1 MSASS
6 TGQITTER
14 SVQQKN
20 SPDELIR
27 IVRGLHRNNRIALSV
42 LWVVAL
48 FVALVFIAI
57 IVLLLVQGIGALVD
71 PAFYST
77 GDLGIA
83 SELFNTFY
91 VLILTEI
98 ILFPLAL
105 SAAIYMVEYAP
116 QGPFVTTIRF
126 AAETLAGV
134 PSIILGLFGVVL
146 FGSLLGFHISR
157 LTGALTLLCLNM
169 PLALR
174 LFEDAL
180 LSVPRELREGSLALG
195 STKWHMIRTV
205 VLPSALPGLI
215 TGLIL
220 SAGKI
225 IGETAALVFTMGV
238 SNPSGV
244 FTLNPL
250 LASDTLT
257 IHLWYIKTQGA
268 GQIPGLTA
276 DLATRISAGSAALLI
291 VILFVINILARS
303 VGRAIQRRVMGA

>member
-1 MSASS
+1 MSAR
-6 TGQITTER
+6 GVEQIAAQQPA
-14 SVQQKN
+14 QQKA
-20 SPDELIR
+20 SLDELNR
-27 IVRGLHRNNRIALSV
+27 IVQGLHRGNRVALGI

-48 FVALVFIAI
+48 F
-57 IVLLLVQGIGALVD
+57 GALVN
-71 PAFYST
+71 PSFYA
-77 GDLGIA
+77 A
-83 SELFNTFY
+83 SDFGVGGQIFNTFY

-105 SAAIYMVEYAP
+105 AAAIYMVEYAP
-116 QGPFVTTIRF
+116 QGPLVTTIRF

-146 FGSLLGFHISR
+146 FGSLLGFHVSR
-157 LTGALTLLCLNM
+157 MTGALTLLCLNM

-180 LSVPRELREGSLALG
+180 LAVSRELREGSLALG

-205 VLPSALPGLI
+205 VLPSAMPGLI

-225 IGETAALVFTMGV
+225 VGETAALVFTMGV
-238 SNPSGV
+238 SNPSNV
-244 FTLNPL
+244 FTLSPL

-276 DLATRISAGSAALLI
+276 
-291 VILFVINILARS
+291 
-303 VGRAIQRRVMGA
+303 